1 VQPGLHWNPPVVDE
15 VSLVNVSEL
24 NAKTYENRAML
35 TTDENIID
43 IAVTVQ
49 YLIQDPVKYVI
60 AVQDPELS
68 LDNASESAIRHVVG
82 GNFMDQIL
90 TTGRDRMA
98 ADVQERLQDYM
109 NAYNTGIFVS
119 QVNVVDAQPPDAV
132 RPAFDDVIRAR
143 EDEQRVQNQAQ
154 QYSNQII
161 PEARGEAQRRIEAA
175 NAYSAEVVAEAT
187 GDASRFDQLLTEYLK
202 SPEVTRQRLY
212 IDSIEDVMTASSK
225 IMVDVEGGNNM
236 LFLPLDK
243 LMEQSNSSIVVIV
256 ASNSLFV
263 VKETER
269 AVMLQFGELVQDSID
284 PGLHVKIPWV
294 NNVRKFD
301 ARILTEDAPRRRYLT
316 LEQKA
321 LEVDSYAKWR
331 IVDVGQFY
339 ISTRGNTTTAGSLL
353 AERIN
358 DGLRDQIGDR
368 TLAEVVAGERDQMM
382 LALTADLNETTAADL
397 GIEIIDVRVKRIDL
411 PEDVRSSV
419 YERMITERNREAQE
433 LRSFGEELA
442 IGIRADADRQATIF
456 RAEAYRDAEQLRGEG
471 DATATAI
478 YANAYNKDPE
488 FYAFTRSLNS
498 YRETFSSKGDVLLLD
513 PNSDY
518 FKYLKN
524 GISR

>member
-1 VQPGLHWNPPVVDE
+1 MAWNEPGNNGNGNDKDKDPWGGGRKGGDQGPPDIDEVVRNLTKKFNSLFRGGSGGSSSTGSSSSGGGGLSAGLIAGLVAVVAVIWGFMGFYIVDEAERGVVLRFGRVLDLTVQPGLHWNPPIVDE

-187 GDASRFDQLLTEYLK
+187 GDASRFNQLLTEYLK

-212 IDSIEDVMTASSK
+212 IDSIEEVMTASSK

-243 LMEQSNSSIVVIV
+243 LMEQSNSSIN
-256 ASNSLFV
+256 SN
-263 VKETER
+263 
-269 AVMLQFGELVQDSID
+269 
-284 PGLHVKIPWV
+284 
-294 NNVRKFD
+294 
-301 ARILTEDAPRRRYLT
+301 
-316 LEQKA
+316 
-321 LEVDSYAKWR
+321 
-331 IVDVGQFY
+331 
-339 ISTRGNTTTAGSLL
+339 NTTTDLRNLADQLAPFLPGSSS
-353 AERIN
+353 AN
-358 DGLRDQIGDR
+358 SVDR
-368 TLAEVVAGERDQMM
+368 SRLP
-382 LALTADLNETTAADL
+382 TT
-397 GIEIIDVRVKRIDL
+397 GRG
-411 PEDVRSSV
+411 
-419 YERMITERNREAQE
+419 NR
-433 LRSFGEELA
+433 
-442 IGIRADADRQATIF
+442 
-456 RAEAYRDAEQLRGEG
+456 
-471 DATATAI
+471 
-478 YANAYNKDPE
+478 
-488 FYAFTRSLNS
+488 
-498 YRETFSSKGDVLLLD
+498 
-513 PNSDY
+513 
-518 FKYLKN
+518 
-524 GISR
+524 

>member
-1 VQPGLHWNPPVVDE
+1 MEKPMAWNEPGNNGNGNDKDKDPWGGGRKGGDQGPPDIDEVVRNLTKKFNSLFGGGGGGSSSTGSSSSGGGGLSAGLIAGLIAVVAVIWGFMGFYIVDEAERGVVLRFGRVMDLTVQPGLHWNPPVVDE

-109 NAYNTGIFVS
+109 NVYNTGIFVS

-243 LMEQSNSSIVVIV
+243 LMEQSNSSIN
-256 ASNSLFV
+256 SN
-263 VKETER
+263 
-269 AVMLQFGELVQDSID
+269 
-284 PGLHVKIPWV
+284 
-294 NNVRKFD
+294 
-301 ARILTEDAPRRRYLT
+301 
-316 LEQKA
+316 
-321 LEVDSYAKWR
+321 
-331 IVDVGQFY
+331 
-339 ISTRGNTTTAGSLL
+339 NTTT
-353 AERIN
+353 
-358 DGLRDQIGDR
+358 
-368 TLAEVVAGERDQMM
+368 
-382 LALTADLNETTAADL
+382 
-397 GIEIIDVRVKRIDL
+397 
-411 PEDVRSSV
+411 
-419 YERMITERNREAQE
+419 E
-433 LRSFGEELA
+433 LRNLA
-442 IGIRADADRQATIF
+442 DQLSPFLPGSSSTNSVDRSRLPTTG
-456 RAEAYRDAEQLRGEG
+456 RG
-471 DATATAI
+471 
-478 YANAYNKDPE
+478 N
-488 FYAFTRSLNS
+488 R
-498 YRETFSSKGDVLLLD
+498 
-513 PNSDY
+513 
-518 FKYLKN
+518 
-524 GISR
+524 

>member
-1 VQPGLHWNPPVVDE
+1 MAWNEPGNNENGNDKDPWGGGRKGGNQGPPDIDEVVRNLTKKFNSLFGGGSGGSRSSGSSSSGNGGLSAGIIAGVVVLVAVIWGFSGFYIVDEAERGVVLRFGRVLDLTVQPGLHWNPPVVDE

-90 TTGRDRMA
+90 TTGRDRI
-98 ADVQERLQDYM
+98 ADDVHERLQDYM
-109 NAYNTGIFVS
+109 NVYNTGIFVS

-161 PEARGEAQRRIEAA
+161 PEARGEAQRRIESA

-212 IDSIEDVMTASSK
+212 IDSLEDVMTASSK

-243 LMEQSNSSIVVIV
+243 LMEQSNSSIN
-256 ASNSLFV
+256 SN
-263 VKETER
+263 
-269 AVMLQFGELVQDSID
+269 
-284 PGLHVKIPWV
+284 
-294 NNVRKFD
+294 
-301 ARILTEDAPRRRYLT
+301 
-316 LEQKA
+316 
-321 LEVDSYAKWR
+321 
-331 IVDVGQFY
+331 
-339 ISTRGNTTTAGSLL
+339 NTTTDLRNL
-353 AERIN
+353 A
-358 DGLRDQIGDR
+358 DQLAPFLPGPSSTNTVDR
-368 TLAEVVAGERDQMM
+368 SRLP
-382 LALTADLNETTAADL
+382 TT
-397 GIEIIDVRVKRIDL
+397 GRG
-411 PEDVRSSV
+411 
-419 YERMITERNREAQE
+419 NR
-433 LRSFGEELA
+433 
-442 IGIRADADRQATIF
+442 
-456 RAEAYRDAEQLRGEG
+456 
-471 DATATAI
+471 
-478 YANAYNKDPE
+478 
-488 FYAFTRSLNS
+488 
-498 YRETFSSKGDVLLLD
+498 
-513 PNSDY
+513 
-518 FKYLKN
+518 
-524 GISR
+524 

>member
-1 VQPGLHWNPPVVDE
+1 MAWNEPGNNGNGNDKDKDPWGGGRKGGDQGPPDIDEVLRNLTKKFNSLFGGGSRGSSSTGSSSSGGGGLSAGLIAGLVAVVAVIWGFMGFYIVDEAERGVVLRFGKVLDLTVQPGLHWNPPVVDE

-109 NAYNTGIFVS
+109 NVYNTGIFVS

-243 LMEQSNSSIVVIV
+243 LMEQSNSSIN
-256 ASNSLFV
+256 SN
-263 VKETER
+263 
-269 AVMLQFGELVQDSID
+269 
-284 PGLHVKIPWV
+284 
-294 NNVRKFD
+294 
-301 ARILTEDAPRRRYLT
+301 
-316 LEQKA
+316 
-321 LEVDSYAKWR
+321 
-331 IVDVGQFY
+331 
-339 ISTRGNTTTAGSLL
+339 NTTTDLRNLADQLAPFLPGSSST
-353 AERIN
+353 N
-358 DGLRDQIGDR
+358 SVDR
-368 TLAEVVAGERDQMM
+368 SRLP
-382 LALTADLNETTAADL
+382 TT
-397 GIEIIDVRVKRIDL
+397 GRG
-411 PEDVRSSV
+411 
-419 YERMITERNREAQE
+419 NR
-433 LRSFGEELA
+433 
-442 IGIRADADRQATIF
+442 
-456 RAEAYRDAEQLRGEG
+456 
-471 DATATAI
+471 
-478 YANAYNKDPE
+478 
-488 FYAFTRSLNS
+488 
-498 YRETFSSKGDVLLLD
+498 
-513 PNSDY
+513 
-518 FKYLKN
+518 
-524 GISR
+524 

>member
-1 VQPGLHWNPPVVDE
+1 MAWNEPGNNGNGNDKDKDPWGGGRKGGDQGPPDIDEVLRNLTKKFNSLFGGGSGGSSSTGSSSSGGGGLSAGLIAGLVAVVAVIWGFMGFYIVDEAERGVVLRFGRVLDLTVQPGLHWNPPVVDE

-109 NAYNTGIFVS
+109 NVYNTGIFVS

-243 LMEQSNSSIVVIV
+243 LMEQSNSSIN
-256 ASNSLFV
+256 SN
-263 VKETER
+263 
-269 AVMLQFGELVQDSID
+269 
-284 PGLHVKIPWV
+284 
-294 NNVRKFD
+294 
-301 ARILTEDAPRRRYLT
+301 
-316 LEQKA
+316 
-321 LEVDSYAKWR
+321 
-331 IVDVGQFY
+331 
-339 ISTRGNTTTAGSLL
+339 NTTTDLRNLADQLSPFLPGSNS
-353 AERIN
+353 AN
-358 DGLRDQIGDR
+358 SVDR
-368 TLAEVVAGERDQMM
+368 SRLP
-382 LALTADLNETTAADL
+382 TT
-397 GIEIIDVRVKRIDL
+397 GRG
-411 PEDVRSSV
+411 
-419 YERMITERNREAQE
+419 NR
-433 LRSFGEELA
+433 
-442 IGIRADADRQATIF
+442 
-456 RAEAYRDAEQLRGEG
+456 
-471 DATATAI
+471 
-478 YANAYNKDPE
+478 
-488 FYAFTRSLNS
+488 
-498 YRETFSSKGDVLLLD
+498 
-513 PNSDY
+513 
-518 FKYLKN
+518 
-524 GISR
+524 

>member
-1 VQPGLHWNPPVVDE
+1 MAWNEPGNNGNGNDKDKDKDPWGGGGRKGGDQGPPDIDEVVRKLTKKFNSLFGGGGGGGGGSSSTGSSSSGGGGLSAGLIAGLVAVVAVIWAFMGFYIVDEAERGVVLRFGKVMDLTVQPGLHWNPPVVDE

-35 TTDENIID
+35 TTDENIIN

-68 LDNASESAIRHVVG
+68 LDNAAESAIRHVVG

-109 NAYNTGIFVS
+109 NVYNTGIFIS

-187 GDASRFDQLLTEYLK
+187 GDASRFNQLLTEYLK

-243 LMEQSNSSIVVIV
+243 LMEQSTTSINSSNNTSDLRNL
-256 ASNSLFV
+256 ADQLAPFLPAPNS
-263 VKETER
+263 TN
-269 AVMLQFGELVQDSID
+269 S
-284 PGLHVKIPWV
+284 
-294 NNVRKFD
+294 
-301 ARILTEDAPRRRYLT
+301 
-316 LEQKA
+316 
-321 LEVDSYAKWR
+321 VDRSR
-331 IVDVGQFY
+331 LPTTG
-339 ISTRGNTTTAGSLL
+339 RGN
-353 AERIN
+353 R
-358 DGLRDQIGDR
+358 
-368 TLAEVVAGERDQMM
+368 
-382 LALTADLNETTAADL
+382 
-397 GIEIIDVRVKRIDL
+397 
-411 PEDVRSSV
+411 
-419 YERMITERNREAQE
+419 
-433 LRSFGEELA
+433 
-442 IGIRADADRQATIF
+442 
-456 RAEAYRDAEQLRGEG
+456 
-471 DATATAI
+471 
-478 YANAYNKDPE
+478 
-488 FYAFTRSLNS
+488 
-498 YRETFSSKGDVLLLD
+498 
-513 PNSDY
+513 
-518 FKYLKN
+518 
-524 GISR
+524 

>member
-1 VQPGLHWNPPVVDE
+1 MAWNEPGNNGNGNDKDPWGGGRKGSDQGPPDIDEVVRNLTKKFNSLFGGGGGGSSSTGSSSSGGGGLSAGLIAGLVAVVAVIWGFMGFYIVDEAERGVVLRFGKVLDLTVQPGLHWNPPVVDE

-243 LMEQSNSSIVVIV
+243 LMEQSNSSIN
-256 ASNSLFV
+256 SN
-263 VKETER
+263 
-269 AVMLQFGELVQDSID
+269 
-284 PGLHVKIPWV
+284 
-294 NNVRKFD
+294 
-301 ARILTEDAPRRRYLT
+301 
-316 LEQKA
+316 
-321 LEVDSYAKWR
+321 
-331 IVDVGQFY
+331 
-339 ISTRGNTTTAGSLL
+339 NTTTDLRNLADQLAPFLPGSSST
-353 AERIN
+353 N
-358 DGLRDQIGDR
+358 SVDR
-368 TLAEVVAGERDQMM
+368 SRLP
-382 LALTADLNETTAADL
+382 TT
-397 GIEIIDVRVKRIDL
+397 GRG
-411 PEDVRSSV
+411 
-419 YERMITERNREAQE
+419 NR
-433 LRSFGEELA
+433 
-442 IGIRADADRQATIF
+442 
-456 RAEAYRDAEQLRGEG
+456 
-471 DATATAI
+471 
-478 YANAYNKDPE
+478 
-488 FYAFTRSLNS
+488 
-498 YRETFSSKGDVLLLD
+498 
-513 PNSDY
+513 
-518 FKYLKN
+518 
-524 GISR
+524 

>member
-1 VQPGLHWNPPVVDE
+1 MAWNEPGNNGNGNDKDKDPWGGGRKGGDQGPPDIDEVLRNLTKKFNSLFGGGSGGSSSTGSSSSGGGGLSAGLIAGLVAVVAVIWGFMGFYIVDEAERGVVLRFGRVMDLTVQPGLHWNPPVVDE

-109 NAYNTGIFVS
+109 NVYNTGILVS

-243 LMEQSNSSIVVIV
+243 LMEQSNSSIN
-256 ASNSLFV
+256 SN
-263 VKETER
+263 
-269 AVMLQFGELVQDSID
+269 
-284 PGLHVKIPWV
+284 
-294 NNVRKFD
+294 
-301 ARILTEDAPRRRYLT
+301 
-316 LEQKA
+316 
-321 LEVDSYAKWR
+321 
-331 IVDVGQFY
+331 
-339 ISTRGNTTTAGSLL
+339 NTTTDLRNLADQLAPFLPGSSST
-353 AERIN
+353 N
-358 DGLRDQIGDR
+358 SVDR
-368 TLAEVVAGERDQMM
+368 SRLP
-382 LALTADLNETTAADL
+382 TT
-397 GIEIIDVRVKRIDL
+397 GRG
-411 PEDVRSSV
+411 
-419 YERMITERNREAQE
+419 NR
-433 LRSFGEELA
+433 
-442 IGIRADADRQATIF
+442 
-456 RAEAYRDAEQLRGEG
+456 
-471 DATATAI
+471 
-478 YANAYNKDPE
+478 
-488 FYAFTRSLNS
+488 
-498 YRETFSSKGDVLLLD
+498 
-513 PNSDY
+513 
-518 FKYLKN
+518 
-524 GISR
+524 